1 MTGFKNAR
9 RCCARAMNPEVTPE
23 HIALL
28 SGYRLDRIVEKHEG
42 PWSWASMCGME
53 MASFLVVEGFQ
64 VLLPLERKHLPNITV
79 TRCVVSADEQVLTLF
94 LQDTT
99 YDTGLFAGYMAVCER
114 VPGQGWYVAIVYH
127 ECWISRLEVV
137 EESGL

>member
-1 MTGFKNAR
+1 VTGFKNAR

-42 PWSWASMCGME
+42 PWSWASMCGMG

-64 VLLPLERKHLPNITV
+64 VLLPLEREHLANITV
-79 TRCVVSADEQVLTLF
+79 TRCATSLGGKF
-94 LQDTT
+94 S
-99 YDTGLFAGYMAVCER
+99 
-114 VPGQGWYVAIVYH
+114 P
-127 ECWISRLEVV
+127 
-137 EESGL
+137 